1 MITAEFRGLEGFD
14 LFAAAYQQAGPKL
27 RREMARAI
35 RKQPPALLSELKS
48 AAAGLDVRD
57 MGSEGV
63 QAKRRTGG
71 GSRQRALCDT
81 ARALAKRAE
90 RGELTGEQIDKTF
103 QKKLASSGLRAKVA
117 SSIKLTFSTAGG
129 EFSMKVKTNARSLPP
144 DQQSLVR
151 RLNSRKGWRHPLFGD
166 TERWY
171 TNKAFPEAWWAEI
184 SNRHKELVRRDIEK
198 AFEAWVDTLNR
209 S

>member
-1 MITAEFRGLEGFD
+1 MTDADFTGLEGFD
-14 LFAAAYQQAGPKL
+14 LFAAAYKQAGPKL
-27 RREMARAI
+27 RRDMAKAI

-63 QAKRRTGG
+63 KTRRSGGG
-71 GSRQRALCDT
+71 GSRQRALFDT
-81 ARALAKRAE
+81 AKALAKKAE
-90 RGELTGEQIDKTF
+90 NGTLTGDQIDKTYE
-103 QKKLASSGLRAKVA
+103 KKLASSGLRAKVA
-117 SSIKLTFSTAGG
+117 ASIKLTFSTVGG

-184 SNRHKELVRRDIEK
+184 SNRHKALVRRDIEK
-198 AFEAWVDTLNR
+198 AFEDWADKLNNP
-209 S
+209 